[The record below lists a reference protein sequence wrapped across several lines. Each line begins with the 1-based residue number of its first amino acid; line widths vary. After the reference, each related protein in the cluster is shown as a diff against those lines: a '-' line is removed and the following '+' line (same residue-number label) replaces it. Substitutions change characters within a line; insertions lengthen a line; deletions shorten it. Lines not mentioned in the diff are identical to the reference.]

1 MGHPRRS
8 SQEWLELITSCR
20 TSDMTIT
27 AWCKAN
33 SIPKGSYESAVK
45 RLVSQGILA
54 SSGKNRPS
62 SGQRVVCVSDS
73 ESNKACPDPHDG
85 RTVVIL
91 EIYGARLE
99 IPDGAAPETLRSTLT
114 VLQELC

>member
-1 MGHPRRS
+1 MGHSRRS

-45 RLVSQGILA
+45 RLVSQGLLA
-54 SSGKNRPS
+54 SSGRNRLS
-62 SGQRVVCVSDS
+62 SGQCVVCVSDP
-73 ESNKACPDPHDG
+73 EPDKVCPDPQDS
-85 RTVVIL
+85 RTAVIL

-114 VLQELC
+114 VLQQLC